1 MPHWNLKIDLS
12 EHVQAWK
19 LGELSIEE
27 LARNVVA
34 QIKETSWR
42 TWSPYPHTWDD
53 TVDRL
58 LNVTTAA
65 EYEDAFDYIY
75 DLADRDRVWIETH

>member
-19 LGELSIEE
+19 LGELSIQE
-27 LARNVVA
+27 LARNVA
-34 QIKETSWR
+34 GQIKETSWR

-53 TVDRL
+53 TIDRL
-58 LNVTTAA
+58 LNVTTPA
-65 EYEDAFDYIY
+65 EYEDAFEYVY
-75 DLADRDRVWIETH
+75 DLADQDRVWIETH